1 LFLFLNNPVQSIVL
15 ALQYNG
21 CFFKSG
27 VEVGVELSIVNALY
41 RLRITDQLFKSY
53 ALHEWCDLNRLS
65 NAYFDAKFKKTPFI
79 CRSNKKLQN
88 FVIKLIRYPVGSFQ
102 TNNYSESNQYLHL
115 RVRKQITLVQTK
127 PKNCFP
133 LCITA
138 PMVQY
143 LQT

>member
-15 ALQYNG
+15 ALQ
-21 CFFKSG
+21 C
-27 VEVGVELSIVNALY
+27 
-41 RLRITDQLFKSY
+41 
-53 ALHEWCDLNRLS
+53 
-65 NAYFDAKFKKTPFI
+65 I

-102 TNNYSESNQYLHL
+102 TNNYSESNQCLHL

-127 PKNCFP
+127 PKNRFP